1 MPWASSIDSVRNY
14 LRQVSRPPL
23 LLVYL
28 FLFHKMQM
36 RQSFLAFSFKTFW
49 LHEKYEC
56 EQILRLKSHFL
67 LMKGRND

>member
-14 LRQVSRPPL
+14 PRQLSRPPL

-28 FLFHKMQM
+28 LLFHKMQM
-36 RQSFLAFSFKTFW
+36 RQSFLVFSFKTFW

-56 EQILRLKSHFL
+56 EQITRIKESLPANEGKE
-67 LMKGRND
+67 